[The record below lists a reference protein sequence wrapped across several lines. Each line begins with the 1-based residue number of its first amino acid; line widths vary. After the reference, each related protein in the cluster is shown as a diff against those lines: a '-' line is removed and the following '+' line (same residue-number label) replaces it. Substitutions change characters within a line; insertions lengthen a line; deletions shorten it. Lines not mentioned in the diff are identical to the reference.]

1 MVSIEIYIGIDKE
14 RAWLSY
20 EFTRVICTS
29 MMDDDSVGAE
39 VYIWR
44 MMSLATVV
52 LFLFLGYLD
61 VFILHSQQDVRGT

>member
-1 MVSIEIYIGIDKE
+1 MVSIDIYIGIDKE

-20 EFTRVICTS
+20 EFTTVTCTS
-29 MMDDDSVGAE
+29 MMDDDSVGDE

-61 VFILHSQQDVRGT
+61 VFILHSQQDARGT